1 MIVVTSRIRVTSG
14 NADALAERYR
24 RRTRAADALPG
35 CLGIEVLRHL
45 ERPEGFV
52 VVTRWSDEA
61 AYAAYRRHP
70 SFRAAHA
77 RIGRIAGG
85 LRVDG
90 EERAVD
96 RYEVLS

>member
-14 NADALAERYR
+14 NADAVAERYR
-24 RRTRAADALPG
+24 GRARVAETLPG
-35 CLGIEVLRHL
+35 CLGVEILRHL
-45 ERPEGFV
+45 ERPAGFM
-52 VVTRWSDEA
+52 VVTRWVDAA

-70 SFRAAHA
+70 AFRAAHA
-77 RIGRIAGG
+77 RIGEIPWGVRISS
-85 LRVDG
+85 